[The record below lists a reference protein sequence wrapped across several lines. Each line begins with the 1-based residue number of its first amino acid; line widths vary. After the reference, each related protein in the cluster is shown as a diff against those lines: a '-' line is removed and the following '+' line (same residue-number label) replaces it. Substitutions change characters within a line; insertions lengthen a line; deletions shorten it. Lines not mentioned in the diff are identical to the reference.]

1 MSAKDRS
8 GDIFSRA
15 VACHRAGRL
24 AEAET
29 LYRLACSARPGDY
42 RAHHLLA
49 VVMHAL
55 GRAGAIASI
64 DRAIKL
70 SPNLAAI
77 HNDKGVILA
86 ASGKT
91 EEACKSFSR
100 AVSLDSRDCNAR
112 RLLAHALRMLG
123 RFEEAGAQFEQL
135 AAASPGDMDAR
146 LNLALILKSTGNL
159 SVAASQ
165 FEEILAKHPRQ
176 PECHL
181 NLADIYA
188 RQGKDDLALAHA
200 REALE
205 FGPKAAGCRNNLGNV
220 YRTMRRHSD
229 AVAQYDEAIRLDPD
243 LDMSFFNRGLSFR
256 SLGMIAEAQQSFVK
270 ASERRPDF
278 LEARLAAC
286 IANLLPVYRSTEE
299 MASCRA
305 SYEKD
310 IAELNLELQHL
321 DYPASLADAIGSHQP
336 FYLPYQEEI
345 DVPLQGTYGL
355 IATGVMERRYQPF
368 APHIAS
374 ATVRPIKIGI
384 VSGFFRRHSNWRIPI
399 KGWIG
404 QLNRERHTLV
414 GYHTGSERDAETEFA
429 SATCA
434 KFVEGLTSLDAW
446 RDAILSDAPDV
457 LIYPEIG
464 MDKISSQLAAQ
475 RLAGVQC
482 CSWGHPVTS
491 GLATIDYFLSSDLME
506 PADAQAHYIE
516 NLVRLPNLSVYV
528 ERPTLPARQFQRHEL
543 NLRSA
548 ATTFW
553 CCQSLPKYMPQH
565 DDVFPRIA
573 LEVGDCQFAF
583 IEFPDS
589 RYLTDIFL
597 RRMEDAFARHG
608 LNAAEYCVMLPRL
621 SADDYLAAMGAFDV
635 VLDSIGWSGCNSTL
649 DSLVHDLPIVTLAG
663 KFMRGR
669 HTAAML
675 DMMGM
680 RDAVATEVS
689 QYIAGAAMLGREP
702 QRRKEF
708 SDRIA
713 QNKHR
718 IYQDRACIDGLE
730 KFLAAA
736 TRLS

>member
-1 MSAKDRS
+1 
-8 GDIFSRA
+8 
-15 VACHRAGRL
+15 
-24 AEAET
+24 
-29 LYRLACSARPGDY
+29 
-42 RAHHLLA
+42 
-49 VVMHAL
+49 MHAL
-55 GRAGAIASI
+55 GRPDAIASI

-91 EEACKSFSR
+91 EEACASFSR
-100 AVSLDSRDCNAR
+100 AVSLDSRDSNAR
-112 RLLAHALRMLG
+112 RHLAHALRMLG
-123 RFEEAGAQFEQL
+123 RFEEAGPQFEQL

-146 LNLALILKSTGNL
+146 LNLALILKSIGNF
-159 SVAASQ
+159 SAAASQ
-165 FEEILAKHPRQ
+165 FEEILARHPRQ
-176 PECHL
+176 SECHL

-200 REALE
+200 SEALE
-205 FGPKAAGCRNNLGNV
+205 FGPKTAGFRNNLGNI

-243 LDMSFFNRGLSFR
+243 LYMSFFNRGLSFR

-278 LEARLAAC
+278 LEAQLAAC
-286 IANLLPVYRSTEE
+286 IANLLPVYRSAEE
-299 MASCRA
+299 MALCRA
-305 SYEKD
+305 SYEKN
-310 IAELNLELQHL
+310 IAELNLELQRL
-321 DYPASLADAIGSHQP
+321 NYPASLADAIGSHQP
-336 FYLPYQEEI
+336 FYLPYHEEI

-374 ATVRPIKIGI
+374 AAVRPIKIGI

-399 KGWIG
+399 KGWLG
-404 QLNRERHTLV
+404 QLNRERHTVV
-414 GYHTGSERDAETEFA
+414 GYHTGSERDAETELA
-429 SATCA
+429 SAACA
-434 KFVEGLTSLDAW
+434 KFVQDLASLDQW
-446 RDAILSDAPDV
+446 REAILGDAPDV

-491 GLATIDYFLSSDLME
+491 GLATIDHFLSSELME
-506 PADAQAHYIE
+506 PADAQAHYTE
-516 NLVRLPNLSVYV
+516 NLVRLPNLSVYC
-528 ERPTLPARQFQRHEL
+528 EKPSAPARQFQRHEL
-543 NLRSA
+543 NLRPA

-553 CCQSLPKYMPQH
+553 CCQSLPKYKPQH
-565 DDVFPRIA
+565 DDIFPRIA
-573 LEVGDCQFAF
+573 LEVDDCQFAF

-589 RYLTDIFL
+589 PYLTDIFL

-608 LNAAEYCVMLPRL
+608 LNAAEHCVMLPRL
-621 SADDYLAAMGAFDV
+621 SADDFLAAMGTFDI

-649 DSLVHDLPIVTLAG
+649 DSLVHNLPIVTLAG

-675 DMMGM
+675 DMMNMG
-680 RDAVATEVS
+680 DAVAGDVP
-689 QYIAGAAMLGREP
+689 QYVARAVMLGREP

-718 IYQDRACIDGLE
+718 IYEDTACIDGLE
-730 KFLAAA
+730 KFLATAI
-736 TRLS
+736 RSS

>member
-1 MSAKDRS
+1 MGPKDRS

-29 LYRLACSARPGDY
+29 LYRLACNVRPRDY
-42 RAHHLLA
+42 RPHHLLG

-55 GRAGAIASI
+55 GRPEAIASI

-91 EEACKSFSR
+91 EEACSSFSR
-100 AVSLDSRDCNAR
+100 AVSLDSRDSNAR
-112 RLLAHALRMLG
+112 RHLAHALRMLG
-123 RFEEAGAQFEQL
+123 RLEEAGSQFEEL
-135 AAASPGDMDAR
+135 ALASPSDMDAR

-159 SVAASQ
+159 SRAASQ
-165 FEEILAKHPRQ
+165 FEEILEKHPGQ

-188 RQGKDDLALAHA
+188 QQGKDDLARAHA
-200 REALE
+200 GSALE
-205 FGPKAAGCRNNLGNV
+205 LGPRTAGFRNNLGNV
-220 YRTMRRHSD
+220 HRTMKRHSD

-243 LDMSFFNRGLSFR
+243 LYMSFFNRGLSLR
-256 SLGMIAEAQQSFVK
+256 SLGMIAEAQQSFIK
-270 ASERRPDF
+270 ASERRPDV

-286 IANLLPVYRSTEE
+286 IANLLPVYRSMEE

-305 SYEKD
+305 SYQKD
-310 IAELNLELQHL
+310 IVELNLELQGL
-321 DYPASLADAIGSHQP
+321 NYPASLADAIGSHQP
-336 FYLPYQEEI
+336 YYLPYQGEI
-345 DVPLQGTYGL
+345 DVQLQETYGL
-355 IATGVMERRYQPF
+355 LATGVMERRYEPC
-368 APHIAS
+368 APHIAD
-374 ATVRPIKIGI
+374 AAVRPIKIGF

-404 QLNRERHTLV
+404 QLDRERHTIV
-414 GYHTGSERDAETEFA
+414 GYHTGSERDSETEIA
-429 SATCA
+429 STTCA
-434 KFVEGLTSLDAW
+434 KFVQGLTSLDEW
-446 RDAILSDAPDV
+446 RKAILNDAPDV

-475 RLAGVQC
+475 RLTGVQC

-491 GLATIDYFLSSDLME
+491 GLATIDYFLSSELME
-506 PADAQAHYIE
+506 PPDAQAHYTE
-516 NLVRLPNLSVYV
+516 NLVRLPNLSVYC
-528 ERPTLPARQFQRHEL
+528 EKPFLPARQLQRHEL
-543 NLRSA
+543 NLRSTA
-548 ATTFW
+548 ITFW
-553 CCQSLPKYMPQH
+553 CCQSLPKYMPRY

-589 RYLTDIFL
+589 PYLTDLFL
-597 RRMEDAFARHG
+597 QRMEDAFTRHG
-608 LNAAEYCVMLPRL
+608 LNAAEHCVMLPRF
-621 SADDYLAAMGAFDV
+621 SADDFLTAMGTFDV
-635 VLDSIGWSGCNSTL
+635 MLDSIGWSGCNSTL
-649 DSLVHDLPIVTLAG
+649 DSLVHDLPIVTSAG

-675 DMMGM
+675 NMMNMG
-680 RDAVATEVS
+680 DAVARDVS
-689 QYIAGAAMLGREP
+689 QYIAQAQMLGCEP

-718 IYQDRACIDGLE
+718 IYEDSACIDGLE
-730 KFLAAA
+730 KFLSAAI
-736 TRLS
+736 RSS

>member
-1 MSAKDRS
+1 MSPKDRS

-29 LYRLACSARPGDY
+29 LYRLACNARPGDY

-55 GRAGAIASI
+55 GRADAIASI

-70 SPNLAAI
+70 SPNVAAI

-91 EEACKSFSR
+91 EEACRSFHR
-100 AVSLDSRDCNAR
+100 AVSLNSRDSNAR
-112 RLLAHALRMLG
+112 RHLAHALGMLG
-123 RFEEAGAQFEQL
+123 RFEEAGTQFEQL
-135 AAASPGDMDAR
+135 AAASPDDIDAR
-146 LNLALILKSTGNL
+146 LNLALILKSTGDL
-159 SVAASQ
+159 SGAASQ
-165 FEEILAKHPRQ
+165 FEKILAKHPRQ

-181 NLADIYA
+181 NLAEIYA
-188 RQGKDDLALAHA
+188 RQGKDDPALAHA

-205 FGPKAAGCRNNLGNV
+205 FGPRAAGFRNNLGNV
-220 YRTMRRHSD
+220 YRSMRRHSD
-229 AVAQYDEAIRLDPD
+229 AVAQYDEAIRLDPN
-243 LDMSFFNRGLSFR
+243 LYMSFFNRGLSFR
-256 SLGMIAEAQQSFVK
+256 SLGMIAEARQSFMK
-270 ASERRPDF
+270 AAERRPDF

-286 IANLLPVYRSTEE
+286 MANLLPVYRSTEE

-310 IAELNLELQHL
+310 IGALNLELQHL
-321 DYPASLADAIGSHQP
+321 TYPASLAGAIGSHQP
-336 FYLPYQEEI
+336 FYLPYQAEI
-345 DVPLQGTYGL
+345 DVPLQGTYGR
-355 IATGVMERRYQPF
+355 IATGVMERRYEPF
-368 APHIAS
+368 APHIAG
-374 ATVRPIKIGI
+374 ALARPIKIGF

-399 KGWIG
+399 KGWIS
-404 QLNRERHTLV
+404 QLDRERHTVV
-414 GYHTGSERDAETEFA
+414 GYHTGSEHDAETELA
-429 SATCA
+429 STTCA
-434 KFVEGLTSLDAW
+434 KFVEGLTSLDEW
-446 RDAILSDAPDV
+446 RDAIRSDAPDV

-464 MDKISSQLAAQ
+464 MDKISNQLAAQ

-491 GLATIDYFLSSDLME
+491 GLVTIDHFLSSELME
-506 PADAQAHYIE
+506 PAAAQAHYTE
-516 NLVRLPNLSVYV
+516 NLVRLPNLSVYC
-528 ERPTLPARQFQRHEL
+528 EKPLLPARQFQRHEL
-543 NLRSA
+543 NLRSTA
-548 ATTFW
+548 IAFW

-589 RYLTDIFL
+589 PYLTDIFL
-597 RRMEDAFARHG
+597 RRMEAAFARYG
-608 LNAAEYCVMLPRL
+608 LDVADYCVMLPRL
-621 SADDYLAAMGAFDV
+621 SADDFLAAMGTFDV
-635 VLDSIGWSGCNSTL
+635 MLDSIGWSGCNSTL
-649 DSLVHDLPIVTLAG
+649 DSLVHNLPIVTSAG

-675 DMMGM
+675 EMMDMS
-680 RDAVATEVS
+680 DTVAGDVS
-689 QYIAGAAMLGREP
+689 QYITRAIMLAREP
-702 QRRKEF
+702 QHRQEF

-718 IYQDRACIDGLE
+718 IYQDSACIDGLE
-730 KFLAAA
+730 KFLGAAI
-736 TRLS
+736 RSS

>member
-1 MSAKDRS
+1 MAPNDRS

-24 AEAET
+24 AEAQT
-29 LYRLACSARPGDY
+29 LYRLACNVRPGDY
-42 RAHHLLA
+42 RAHHLLG
-49 VVMHAL
+49 VVTHAL
-55 GRAGAIASI
+55 GLPDAIASI

-70 SPNLAAI
+70 SPRLAAI

-91 EEACKSFSR
+91 EEACKSFGR
-100 AVSLDSRDCNAR
+100 ALSLDPKDLNAR
-112 RLLAHALRMLG
+112 RHLAHALRMLG
-123 RFEEAGAQFEQL
+123 RLEEAGSHFEGL
-135 AAASPGDMDAR
+135 AAAAPDDIDAC
-146 LNLALILKSTGNL
+146 LNLALILKANGNL
-159 SVAASQ
+159 SGAASQ
-165 FEEILAKHPRQ
+165 FEKVLTSHPRQ
-176 PECHL
+176 SECYL
-181 NLADIYA
+181 NLAEIHA
-188 RQGKDDLALAHA
+188 RQGNHDRALAYAH
-200 REALE
+200 RALE
-205 FGPKAAGCRNNLGNV
+205 FGPKAAGFRNNLGNV
-220 YRTMRRHSD
+220 YRAMGRHAD

-243 LDMSFFNRGLSFR
+243 LYMSFFNRGLSLR
-256 SLGMIAEAQQSFVK
+256 SLGMIAAARQSFIK
-270 ASERRPDF
+270 ALERRPDF

-286 IANLLPVYRSTEE
+286 MANLLAIYQSTEE

-310 IAELNLELQHL
+310 ITELNVELQRL
-321 DYPASLADAIGSHQP
+321 NYPASLADAIGSHQP
-336 FYLPYQEEI
+336 FYLPYQAQI
-345 DVPLQGTYGL
+345 DVPLQQTYGL
-355 IATGVMERRYQPF
+355 IATRVMEQRYQPC
-368 APHIAS
+368 APHIAG
-374 ATVRPIKIGI
+374 ATARPIKIGI

-404 QLNRERHTLV
+404 QLNRERHTVV
-414 GYHTGSERDAETEFA
+414 GYHTGSQRDAETELA

-434 KFVEGLTSLDAW
+434 KFVEGLTSLDDW
-446 RDAILSDAPDV
+446 RKAILSDAPDV

-491 GLATIDYFLSSDLME
+491 GLATIDHFLSSDFME
-506 PADAQAHYIE
+506 PPDAQAHYTE
-516 NLVRLPNLSVYV
+516 NLVRLPNLSVYCEMPSAPV
-528 ERPTLPARQFQRHEL
+528 RQFQQHEL

-548 ATTFW
+548 SIKFW
-553 CCQSLPKYMPQH
+553 CCQSLPKYMPEH

-589 RYLTDIFL
+589 PFLTDIFL

-608 LNAAEYCVMLPRL
+608 LNAAEHCVMLPRL
-621 SADDYLAAMGAFDV
+621 TADDFLAAMGAFDI

-649 DSLVHDLPIVTLAG
+649 DSLVHNLPIVTSAG

-669 HTAAML
+669 HTAAVL
-675 DMMGM
+675 EMMNMG
-680 RDAVATEVS
+680 DTVAEDLS
-689 QYIAGAAMLGREP
+689 QYVVRAGSLGREP

-718 IYQDRACIDGLE
+718 IYEDTACIRGLE
-730 KFLAAA
+730 TFLAAA
-736 TRLS
+736 LRS